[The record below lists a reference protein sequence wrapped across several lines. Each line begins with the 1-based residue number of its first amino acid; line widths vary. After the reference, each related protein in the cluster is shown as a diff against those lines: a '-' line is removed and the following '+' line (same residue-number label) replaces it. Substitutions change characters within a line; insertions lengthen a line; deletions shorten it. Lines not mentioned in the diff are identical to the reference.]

1 MKHQRKKKSTFYYYL
16 SILYWSTNCARSLLH
31 SHLVITIYSSFHIL
45 SFHTSVIFIVSIVTS
60 DFLHY
65 YVNRYIL
72 KQSVFIS
79 KLDCTRVSSFSPS
92 PSDSQI
98 YLSQITGFLSHHTWK
113 MIDQRL
119 LSSFTNLG
127 IFSYIA
133 QYMLGVPTLTPPSI
147 PEVDLWLV
155 DVAYNIFQLL
165 QYLRLYKLSVANVNL
180 TKLKFN
186 FWCSCYLVLIMYRDN
201 SCLGLFSWDH
211 MNLG

>member
-1 MKHQRKKKSTFYYYL
+1 MTDDHLSSRAGLKIFCVWNIERGVFFQHWELWRNNNWSWTPNRNNRPIEDDQMKHQRKKKSTFYYYL

-113 MIDQRL
+113 MIDQRFYPV
-119 LSSFTNLG
+119 SQ
-127 IFSYIA
+127 I
-133 QYMLGVPTLTPPSI
+133 
-147 PEVDLWLV
+147 
-155 DVAYNIFQLL
+155 
-165 QYLRLYKLSVANVNL
+165 
-180 TKLKFN
+180 
-186 FWCSCYLVLIMYRDN
+186 
-201 SCLGLFSWDH
+201 
-211 MNLG
+211 